1 MVAIAAASEQ
11 CSFVCFVILL
21 MLVAC
26 LAFAL
31 QQGDSR
37 ESGETAAVR
46 HPGFRGDRLFDRE
59 RMQKVRACPTHGT
72 GRQPAHR

>member
-31 QQGDSR
+31 QQGDPR
-37 ESGETAAVR
+37 ESGETAAGPAPR
-46 HPGFRGDRLFDRE
+46 LSRGQALRS
-59 RMQKVRACPTHGT
+59 
-72 GRQPAHR
+72 